1 MQIFERGRLLYS
13 GFQYKFK
20 IKINMGR
27 VSKHYY
33 INGRFKC
40 RRKFY
45 WALNLKSIRNYT
57 STNYKQHN
65 KQLFFWEQHHNN
77 NLKAWFGN
85 QTMLFKLSP
94 TRRH

>member
-45 WALNLKSIRNYT
+45 WALNLKSIKNYT

-65 KQLFFWEQHHNN
+65 N
-77 NLKAWFGN
+77 NLKAWYGN

-94 TRRH
+94 TAT